1 MGMLPWQ
8 EKGRKGKKR
17 EEKRQNHDKEW
28 NTVTFGHL
36 QCTSSL
42 VWSSLLYPQGM
53 QIDVESL
60 LAPEFG

>member
-36 QCTSSL
+36 QCTVKS
-42 VWSSLLYPQGM
+42 GM
-53 QIDVESL
+53 V
-60 LAPEFG
+60 